1 MNISELI
8 ENLSIDSRTT
18 ESLKLLTDI
27 VVDTPDELIDE
38 LIKLISSPHRISDTN
53 AFASLISDL
62 PSERYTAPLVKE
74 ISKSVVGETLWL
86 ADYMHALGNLFD
98 ELEDRYVPEDSFV
111 ELLGGWL
118 LKTDGGE
125 ISWKSAILLAQ
136 LEHPKCLSYYEQG
149 AKLQGLFFQSRIE
162 CLKGLVNECGRESM
176 PLYQE
181 LLNDPQEEIRGAAKD
196 VINWLNQ
203 DDPEIT

>member
-1 MNISELI
+1 MNINELI
-8 ENLSIDSRTT
+8 ENLSIDSRTN

-38 LIKLISSPHRISDTN
+38 LIKLISSPHKISDTN

-74 ISKSVVGETLWL
+74 ISRSVVGETPWL
-86 ADYMHALGNLFD
+86 ADYLYALANILD

-111 ELLGGWL
+111 DLLGEWL
-118 LKTDGGE
+118 LNTGSGE

-136 LEHPKCLSYYEQG
+136 LKHPNCLSYYEQG
-149 AKLQGLFFQSRIE
+149 AKLQGLFFLSRIE
-162 CLKGLVNECGRESM
+162 CLKRLVNECGREHM
-176 PLYQE
+176 KLFQE
-181 LLNDPQEEIRGAAKD
+181 LLNDPQEEIREAAKD
-196 VINWLNQ
+196 ALNWLNQ
-203 DDPEIT
+203 EDHEV

>member
-8 ENLSIDSRTT
+8 ENLSIDSRTN

-38 LIKLISSPHRISDTN
+38 LIKLISSPHKISDTN

-74 ISKSVVGETLWL
+74 ISTSVVGETLWL
-86 ADYMHALGNLFD
+86 ADYMYALGNILD
-98 ELEDRYVPEDSFV
+98 ELEDPYVPEDSFV
-111 ELLGGWL
+111 DLLGEWL
-118 LKTDGGE
+118 LKTAGGK

-136 LEHPKCLSYYEQG
+136 LKHPKCLSYYEQG
-149 AKLQGLFFQSRIE
+149 VKLQELFFLSRIE
-162 CLKGLVNECGRESM
+162 CLKGLVNECGREHM
-176 PLYQE
+176 KLYQE
-181 LLNDPQEEIRGAAKD
+181 LLNDPQEEIREAAKD

-203 DDPEIT
+203 EDRQV